1 VVKEQL
7 IEKTKANKIEPK
19 HFEQI
24 KKIEQKLERLQDMFV
39 NG

>member
-1 VVKEQL
+1 MVKEQL